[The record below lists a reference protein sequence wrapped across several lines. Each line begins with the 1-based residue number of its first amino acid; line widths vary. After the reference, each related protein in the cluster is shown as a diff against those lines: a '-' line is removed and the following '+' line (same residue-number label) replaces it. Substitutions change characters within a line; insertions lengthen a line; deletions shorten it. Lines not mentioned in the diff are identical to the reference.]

1 MSNYKTCR
9 DCGAELLADDI
20 AIFRKL
26 VDRNAD
32 TFLCID
38 CLAKGLGCTREDIE
52 GLIEYFRSTGKCSLF
67 S

>member
-1 MSNYKTCR
+1 M
-9 DCGAELLADDI
+9 ADDI

-38 CLAKGLGCTREDIE
+38 CLAKGLGCKREDIE